1 MIVVY
6 IVLGVVLGAVIGVLF
21 GRGQKNELA
30 MELKVMQMKCDEAN
44 ARIAEQ
50 AEAMQKQQETL
61 KSEAK
66 QQVDEAKSEAQRVL
80 NETKTDFQNQI
91 AEIKAEA
98 TKRQQEVLA
107 EKEKDYRETMEAQE
121 QRHKESFDAQKQ
133 RFDETLSKMTEQL
146 KNTTAEMLKERQK
159 EFSESSSTNLS
170 QIVNPLKETIEKM
183 NAAMKDSSESQVSL
197 KTALQ
202 QRMEDLIKQSEA
214 AKKSADELARVFKH
228 SSKVQGDWGELVLD
242 NLLASH
248 GLQKGVHYDV
258 QDVIRD
264 AQGNVVHTETGGN
277 MRPDVILHLD
287 QKREVIIDSKV
298 SLTAFMDYVN
308 AETEEA
314 RTVALNAHINS
325 LKKHVKELSEKDYSS
340 YIRAPK
346 VKMDYVIMFV
356 PHSGALW
363 TALNAQPDLW
373 RKAMEQNV
381 YIADEQT
388 LYAALKIVHLTWTQ
402 IVQAQNHEEVYRL
415 ANEMLDRVGQFEK
428 KYLAIG
434 EALEKAQKVYE
445 DGHRKL
451 SESGQSIPNT
461 CAKLIKL
468 GARQS
473 EKNKVTMIDVSD
485 IPPVKALE
493 EENQ

>member
-6 IVLGVVLGAVIGVLF
+6 LIIGAAFGFAIGFLIA
-21 GRGQKNELA
+21 RNQKNEIA
-30 MELKVMQMKCDEAN
+30 TELKVMQTKYDEA
-44 ARIAEQ
+44 
-50 AEAMQKQQETL
+50 
-61 KSEAK
+61 
-66 QQVDEAKSEAQRVL
+66 
-80 NETKTDFQNQI
+80 ETKAQQILEETKSNYQSQI
-91 AEIKAEA
+91 ADLKADA
-98 TKRQQEVLA
+98 DKHLRDVVA
-107 EKEKDYRETMEAQE
+107 EKEKSHQE
-121 QRHKESFDAQKQ
+121 MLAAEEK
-133 RFDETLSKMTEQL
+133 RFDETLVKMTERL
-146 KNTTAEMLKERQK
+146 KNSTDEMLKQRQK
-159 EFSESSSTNLS
+159 EFSESSTSNLS

-183 NAAMKDSSESQVSL
+183 KVAMKETSDSQISL

-202 QRMEDLIKQSEA
+202 QRIEDMIKHSNEA
-214 AKKSADELARVFKH
+214 KQSADELARVFKH

-242 NLLASH
+242 NLLASQ
-248 GLQKGVHYDV
+248 GLQRGIHYDV
-258 QDVIRD
+258 QEVIRD
-264 AQGNVVHTETGGN
+264 PQGNVVHTETGGN

-298 SLTAFMDYVN
+298 SLTAFMDYMN

-314 RTVALNAHINS
+314 RQTALNAHIES
-325 LKKHVKELSEKDYSS
+325 LNKHVKELSKKDYSS
-340 YIRAPK
+340 YIQAPK

-388 LYAALKIVHLTWTQ
+388 LYAALRIVNLTWTQ

-434 EALEKAQKVYE
+434 DALEKAQKMYDE
-445 DGHRKL
+445 GHKKL
-451 SESGQSIPNT
+451 MPEGQSITVT
-461 CAKLIKL
+461 CNKLINL
-468 GARQS
+468 GAKQS
-473 EKNKVTMIDVSD
+473 KNNRITMLDVND
-485 IPPVKALE
+485 IPAIDASE
-493 EENQ
+493 EG